1 MMMELWLLATA
12 LIFTGVGYSM
22 GKRTGLELGIDGTL
36 SALEKGQYI
45 KVTTQSDGEIV
56 IEKSGE

>member
-1 MMMELWLLATA
+1 MEIWLLATA
-12 LIFTGVGYSM
+12 LIFTIVGYGM

-36 SALEKGQYI
+36 SMLEKGRYI
-45 KVTTQSDGEIV
+45 TLTTQSDGEIV

>member
-1 MMMELWLLATA
+1 MMMEIWLLATA
-12 LIFTGVGYSM
+12 LIFTVVGYGM

-36 SALEKGQYI
+36 SMLEKGRYI
-45 KVTTQSDGEIV
+45 TLTTQSDGEIV

>member
-1 MMMELWLLATA
+1 MEIWLLATA
-12 LIFTGVGYSM
+12 LIFTGAGYSM
-22 GKRTGLELGIDGTL
+22 GKRTGLELGVDGTL
-36 SALEKGQYI
+36 SMLEKERYI